1 MDSSSLL
8 LLLSVVL
15 ASSAVLQYLFR
26 DPLSHVPGPR
36 IARWTSLWVQFLDFS
51 GYRSLVIHDLHA
63 KYGPVVRIAPNELSF
78 SSKRALREIYSP
90 NSDYSKAPRYAAF
103 GRKSM
108 FTMLDKQ
115 EHRLRAKRISPVFGP
130 SMLATVEGTVSA
142 QIEKLVHILDNLTG
156 QSVDVMLWFRMMTLD
171 TFGDMFLGT
180 NFGGLD
186 NKRPPEI
193 LEDLDNVFPTYWIE
207 WQFPWLFRVLCM
219 VPHRSLHQF
228 ITTGHRFYRKGAQ
241 AFNQYIQLYGRHG
254 ERRDLLQRMIAASTE
269 KKIAAPLTDEEIV
282 VELTNLIFAGT
293 DTTGNTFSYMFW
305 ELARNPIWQARLRK
319 ELLEVSWSG
328 VVPEYKTVAQLPI
341 LEAIIQETLRLW
353 PAAPASLPRIA
364 SAQGGVIDGTTI
376 PPYVSLPFF
385 LEAFAGKGSNI
396 DRDPEVFPF
405 PDEFRPERWLA
416 EDEAGNGLQ
425 SDLDAMRDSMLVW
438 GKGSRTCL
446 GKSIAMMELKLG
458 LAAIIKLLSPQLAS
472 EKTNE
477 DMEIRDH
484 FVLIAKGG
492 RCLLRF
498 EKVSSLFAG

>member
-1 MDSSSLL
+1 MESSGLL
-8 LLLSVVL
+8 LLLSGVL
-15 ASSAVLQYLFR
+15 ASSAILLHLFR
-26 DPLSHVPGPR
+26 DPLGHVPGPR
-36 IARWTSLWVQFLDFS
+36 IARWTSLWLQFLDFS

-63 KYGPVVRIAPNELSF
+63 RYGPVVRIAPNELSF

-90 NSDYSKAPRYAAF
+90 NSDYTKAPRYAAF
-103 GRKSM
+103 GRKSL

-130 SMLATVEGTVSA
+130 SMLGTVEGIVSA
-142 QIEKLVHILDNLTG
+142 QIEKLVHILESHTD
-156 QSVDVMLWFRMMTLD
+156 QSIDAMLWFRMLTLD

-207 WQFPWLFRVLCM
+207 WQFPWLFHILCM
-219 VPHRSLHQF
+219 VPYRPLHQF
-228 ITTGHRFYRKGAQ
+228 ITTGGRFYKKGAQ
-241 AFNQYIQLYGRHG
+241 AFNQYIQLYGRDG

-305 ELARNPIWQARLRK
+305 ELARNPTWQARLRK
-319 ELLEVSWSG
+319 ELQEVSWNG

-376 PPYVSLPFF
+376 PPHSLT
-385 LEAFAGKGSNI
+385 I
-396 DRDPEVFPF
+396 QRDPEVFPS
-405 PDEFRPERWLA
+405 PEYFRPERWLA
-416 EDEAGNGLQ
+416 EDEAGKSLQ
-425 SDLDAMRDSMLVW
+425 SDLDTMRDSMLVW

-458 LAAIIKLLSPQLAS
+458 LAAIIRRLSPQLAS

-477 DMEIRDH
+477 DMEMRDH

-492 RCLLRF
+492 RCLLRY
-498 EKVSSLFAG
+498 EKA